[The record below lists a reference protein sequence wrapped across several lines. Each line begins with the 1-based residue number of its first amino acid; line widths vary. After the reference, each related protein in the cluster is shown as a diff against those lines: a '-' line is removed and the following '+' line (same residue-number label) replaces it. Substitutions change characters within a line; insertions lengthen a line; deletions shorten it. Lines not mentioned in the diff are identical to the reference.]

1 MEFNTNRLLPL
12 HRGAFQKR
20 FWAVSAD
27 AVNDNVRRQQADA
40 VGDER
45 KIFLRLHDMKRFPF
59 IKAAELC
66 ALQDVEKLELDPV
79 NEGIV

>member
-1 MEFNTNRLLPL
+1 
-12 HRGAFQKR
+12 
-20 FWAVSAD
+20 
-27 AVNDNVRRQQADA
+27 VRRQQAEA